1 MGNNPAMRPRPAL
14 ISLTGSRK
22 QRFGAFLPACFLAGL
37 AGVLASASVALSSD
51 SCAYDFPLDSNPT
64 PITSK
69 DVCNFHQVDAQIY
82 RGGRPRSSAYPKF
95 VELGIRTILNLEER
109 EYADKERAVVD
120 ELNLGLPPEKQI
132 QFVSIPISPAEIEA
146 KEVPPDH
153 VKKIFEQI
161 RDANR
166 PIFIHC
172 YHGKD
177 RTGAVVAIYRMLM
190 NQKSTSEAYDEAIH
204 YGFTLDDHGL
214 SKTVDRYKSEKRLNS
229 LPRPEPEK

>member
-1 MGNNPAMRPRPAL
+1 MILDFAEREIRPLRRPCLNTLCHRFALMVTFAMIVTAFSAL
-14 ISLTGSRK
+14 AEDR
-22 QRFGAFLPACFLAGL
+22 
-37 AGVLASASVALSSD
+37 
-51 SCAYDFPLDSNPT
+51 CAYDFPLDSNPT

-95 VELGIRTILNLEER
+95 VDFGIRTILNLEEK
-109 EYADKERAVVD
+109 EYAESERAVVD

-132 QFVSIPISPAEIEA
+132 QLVSIPIGPAEIET
-146 KEVPPDH
+146 KEVPPEH
-153 VKKIFEQI
+153 VKKIFEEI
-161 RDANR
+161 RDAKR

-177 RTGAVVAIYRMLM
+177 RTGAIVAIYRMLM
-190 NQKSTSEAYDEAIH
+190 NQKSVSEAYDEAFH
-204 YGFTLDDHGL
+204 YGFSLEDHGL
-214 SKTVDRYKSEKRLNS
+214 SKTVDRYKSEKKLKA